1 MITEYL
7 SNAELA
13 LASYAN
19 LSPGIPNTTALHDDG
34 KGMSAAQAAD
44 FSDRYTIVTQ
54 YNDTPAENGMG
65 TSFSATVFRDTSG
78 NLTLAI
84 RGTLEGGDYMPT
96 DADIALHGAGYDQ
109 IVAMYNWWQRE
120 ATPSGQM
127 VAQFSLTTLLDGIDP
142 VPIGAVELFRV
153 EGNGPVPIDR
163 VTYLMPSEPV
173 QATGG
178 LANVLSTDSNG
189 LVDVAGHSLGG
200 HLAMGFG
207 ALFSAASDQV
217 TVFNAPGFIDNATNQ
232 SFFGALGGYVPSGV
246 NTTNVIAD
254 EAGVSGAPWSAIA
267 GLYSRPGVAIDIPI
281 ENQWLSDEPD
291 KPGARNHSQQTL
303 TDALAVYATLNKL
316 DPALTSESFR
326 GILSGAVAGS
336 AGSLEGIVDVLE
348 GLFGINTTPLPT
360 GNSNR
365 DDLYQALYGLR
376 DSVLFDQVSGMVTVQ
391 SFTGKTLSDLTG
403 LAASEIAYRY
413 ALVHANPFAITGDDT
428 LYALHNSSGE
438 LDLYDPQTGQGHLTS
453 DYLNDRAAF
462 VLAQIDFNLNGTQT
476 HAPEAIEYH
485 DITSTVVITE
495 TTTNSADITRRIVF
509 GSEGNDVL
517 DQGGRLADHLYG
529 GKGRDR
535 LSGGDGDDYLEGGQ
549 GSDWM
554 DGGIGTDTYFYKP
567 GDGED
572 TLSDSDGLGVLHIG
586 GHTIAGAGTAHA
598 SLEQGTA
605 TWVDDAGFRYQLTRN
620 GDLTITGG
628 TLLTDDKVT
637 IKHFDIAQ
645 GTLGIQLNNAMLIG
659 IVSCSASNPFKAPDT
674 PAIGVGT
681 DVNNALSI
689 GIASSGASNPFRVP
703 DVPAIGVE
711 TDVNEGGAAGL
722 KVVFNRPALS
732 GERLVIGVAGD
743 DAATLSL
750 LSGHGAQMLPDG
762 GLEFLLQPGQTEI
775 RFVVSSIA
783 DIAADTRY
791 TLAATVYP
799 ADTNEVAATSS
810 HLLTIH
816 DGTYAVLPGS
826 ISHSMYGTSG
836 ADALHDTNAND
847 SIETGAGDDEVAK
860 HFAGNDQIVL
870 GDGDDQ
876 FLFRPLVV
884 GADEPLQEPTGFVY
898 VDGGAGRDYLGGG
911 DQDDTLEGGVDADGL
926 YGGAGND
933 VLYGELAGEAQAF
946 RPGSGLAFYAGKT
959 QDLTPIRARLVRS
972 AALLP
977 LLQRVTNLQA
987 RYEPKKDGQYAPG
1000 NDYVAALNAVKRK
1013 LLMSCEH
1020 HFPPACQE
1028 ALQTKIDAVRSECAA
1043 DRVLSADTSHLA
1055 GTSSAGGGLAMVHT
1069 TENLRNVSFIHR
1081 FSMTLTPLIHLAET
1095 A

>member
-1 MITEYL
+1 MSQSGLDYNPAVL
-7 SNAELA
+7 P
-13 LASYAN
+13 ASH
-19 LSPGIPNTTALHDDG
+19 LRG
-34 KGMSAAQAAD
+34 SAAVLLSLRGVTNLQAT
-44 FSDRYTIVTQ
+44 RYELKKDGQ
-54 YNDTPAENGMG
+54 
-65 TSFSATVFRDTSG
+65 DTSG
-78 NLTLAI
+78 INYVAALNAVKRKFPMACERHFPPPVQEALQTQVDAV
-84 RGTLEGGDYMPT
+84 RSEG
-96 DADIALHGAGYDQ
+96 AA
-109 IVAMYNWWQRE
+109 
-120 ATPSGQM
+120 
-127 VAQFSLTTLLDGIDP
+127 
-142 VPIGAVELFRV
+142 
-153 EGNGPVPIDR
+153 DR
-163 VTYLMPSEPV
+163 VVSADTSHLAGTSGV
-173 QATGG
+173 GGG
-178 LANVLSTDSNG
+178 LAMVHTTENLGNVSFI
-189 LVDVAGHSLGG
+189 HR
-200 HLAMGFG
+200 
-207 ALFSAASDQV
+207 FSM
-217 TVFNAPGFIDNATNQ
+217 
-232 SFFGALGGYVPSGV
+232 
-246 NTTNVIAD
+246 
-254 EAGVSGAPWSAIA
+254 
-267 GLYSRPGVAIDIPI
+267 
-281 ENQWLSDEPD
+281 
-291 KPGARNHSQQTL
+291 TL
-303 TDALAVYATLNKL
+303 TPLIPHLN
-316 DPALTSESFR
+316 R
-326 GILSGAVAGS
+326 
-336 AGSLEGIVDVLE
+336 
-348 GLFGINTTPLPT
+348 
-360 GNSNR
+360 
-365 DDLYQALYGLR
+365 
-376 DSVLFDQVSGMVTVQ
+376 
-391 SFTGKTLSDLTG
+391 
-403 LAASEIAYRY
+403 
-413 ALVHANPFAITGDDT
+413 FAITGDDS
-428 LYALHNSSGE
+428 LYALHNAGGE
-438 LDLYDPQTGQGHLTS
+438 LSLYDPQTDQGSLTR

-462 VLAQIDFNLNGTQT
+462 VLAQINLDLNGTQT

-485 DITSTVVITE
+485 DLTRAVVITE

-860 HFAGNDQIVL
+860 HFAGNDQVVL
-870 GDGDDQ
+870 GDGDDLIVTVGGDWIWRDRFVPDQ
-876 FLFRPLVV
+876 VDECYDSTGNDLIQSGIGDDVV
-884 GADEPLQEPTGFVY
+884 KAWL
-898 VDGGAGRDYLGGG
+898 GRD
-911 DQDDTLEGGVDADGL
+911 QICAD
-926 YGGAGND
+926 
-933 VLYGELAGEAQAF
+933 
-946 RPGSGLAFYAGKT
+946 
-959 QDLTPIRARLVRS
+959 
-972 AALLP
+972 
-977 LLQRVTNLQA
+977 A
-987 RYEPKKDGQYAPG
+987 RY
-1000 NDYVAALNAVKRK
+1000 V
-1013 LLMSCEH
+1013 
-1020 HFPPACQE
+1020 
-1028 ALQTKIDAVRSECAA
+1028 
-1043 DRVLSADTSHLA
+1043 
-1055 GTSSAGGGLAMVHT
+1055 
-1069 TENLRNVSFIHR
+1069 
-1081 FSMTLTPLIHLAET
+1081 
-1095 A
+1095 

>member
-1 MITEYL
+1 MTIANMYENSEL
-7 SNAELA
+7 SLA
-13 LASYAN
+13 AYAT
-19 LSPGIPNTTALHDDG
+19 LQSGVPDIQALQQDDA
-34 KGMSAAQAAD
+34 GMSEAQAID
-44 FSDRYTIVTQ
+44 FSKRWRVVDQYTHGEEMTYIDEFGQKHTFISRNGLSVTLFE
-54 YNDTPAENGMG
+54 AIG
-65 TSFSATVFRDTSG
+65 SG
-78 NLTLAI
+78 QQVVAI
-84 RGTLEGGDYMPT
+84 RGTTRSDLIDLIT
-96 DADIALHGAGYDQ
+96 DAGISIGLPPEYANQYQALHDQ
-109 IVAMYNWWQRE
+109 IEKWQDD
-120 ATPSGQM
+120 S
-127 VAQFSLTTLLDGIDP
+127 
-142 VPIGAVELFRV
+142 
-153 EGNGPVPIDR
+153 
-163 VTYLMPSEPV
+163 
-173 QATGG
+173 
-178 LANVLSTDSNG
+178 VLSPTFTVS
-189 LVDVAGHSLGG
+189 GHSLGG
-200 HLAMGFG
+200 WLAAEL
-207 ALFSAASDQV
+207 ALQMPTEVEHAYLY
-217 TVFNAPGFIDNATNQ
+217 NAPGVGGVPAQLLEWSYILAPNVSSTSISSIYGEPGWEGTAQ
-232 SFFGALGGYVPSGV
+232 LGTVYGESVPV
-246 NTTNVIAD
+246 YI
-254 EAGVSGAPWSAIA
+254 EAHG
-267 GLYSRPGVAIDIPI
+267 DMF
-281 ENQWLSDEPD
+281 DD
-291 KPGARNHSQQTL
+291 HSIVTL
-303 TDALAVYATLNKL
+303 TDALAVYDLLAQL
-316 DPALTSESFR
+316 DPGVGLEKITEIIQA
-326 GILSGAVAGS
+326 AS
-336 AGSLEGIVDVLE
+336 ATDSSSLEATIAAVGRVFGEQFSSTETPRDTLYQNIYKLTQE
-348 GLFGINTTPLPT
+348 NLLFGQAAGLVSIEPL
-360 GNSNR
+360 
-365 DDLYQALYGLR
+365 
-376 DSVLFDQVSGMVTVQ
+376 
-391 SFTGKTLSDLTG
+391 TGKSASDLAG
-403 LAASEIAYRY
+403 LAASDIAYRY
-413 ALVHANPFAITGDDT
+413 ALVHLNRFAITGDDS
-428 LYALHNSSGE
+428 LYALHNAGGE
-438 LDLYDPQTGQGHLTS
+438 LSLYDPQTDQGSLTR

-462 VLAQIDFNLNGTQT
+462 VLAQINLDLNGTQT

-485 DITSTVVITE
+485 DLTRAVVITE

-847 SIETGAGDDEVAK
+847 SIETGAGDDK
-860 HFAGNDQIVL
+860 KIMHPSPF
-870 GDGDDQ
+870 
-876 FLFRPLVV
+876 
-884 GADEPLQEPTGFVY
+884 
-898 VDGGAGRDYLGGG
+898 
-911 DQDDTLEGGVDADGL
+911 GL
-926 YGGAGND
+926 KQ
-933 VLYGELAGEAQAF
+933 GEIWNPEAAAWEI
-946 RPGSGLAFYAGKT
+946 SSSEN
-959 QDLTPIRARLVRS
+959 RS
-972 AALLP
+972 ASFFALL
-977 LLQRVTNLQA
+977 RNETE
-987 RYEPKKDGQYAPG
+987 RI
-1000 NDYVAALNAVKRK
+1000 VA
-1013 LLMSCEH
+1013 
-1020 HFPPACQE
+1020 
-1028 ALQTKIDAVRSECAA
+1028 
-1043 DRVLSADTSHLA
+1043 
-1055 GTSSAGGGLAMVHT
+1055 
-1069 TENLRNVSFIHR
+1069 
-1081 FSMTLTPLIHLAET
+1081 
-1095 A
+1095 